1 MCESLRSI
9 RELMCV
15 AARRIPLRTVR
26 ELEEPGGMERATQEQ
41 PVDLVSYCLGCKE
54 LASKNIAAHVV
65 TGALLLTVPSASRA
79 LHKSGLEKTAV
90 NYFNMA
96 MLMGVA
102 RHIRDQH
109 QIPVSPLPCVCWWMA
124 FQPKYALYVD
134 VFDRRHVREISLPY
148 LDGDDVELY
157 TNVPARAFEE
167 LKRDFLASRPRPGL
181 AFCGYI
187 GCKFLLA
194 ADATSAE
201 T

>member
-1 MCESLRSI
+1 MPMCIMCETLRSLRK
-9 RELMCV
+9 LMCV

-26 ELEEPGGMERATQEQ
+26 ELEEPGEMERATEEQ
-41 PVDLVSYCLGCKE
+41 LVDLVSYCLGCRE
-54 LASKNIAAHVV
+54 LASEDIAAHVV

-124 FQPKYALYVD
+124 FQPKYACMSTSS
-134 VFDRRHVREISLPY
+134 I
-148 LDGDDVELY
+148 
-157 TNVPARAFEE
+157 
-167 LKRDFLASRPRPGL
+167 
-181 AFCGYI
+181 
-187 GCKFLLA
+187 
-194 ADATSAE
+194 DATCGRSRCRTWME
-201 T
+201 TTLSCTPTYQPELLRN